1 MPATV
6 DESKVFAA
14 IDLYAGGLPIT
25 NACKQAGIS
34 HQTLVD
40 RCKSSD
46 IVRSA
51 WNAAHEMHAAA
62 LVAQSIDV
70 AAQDPDPQ
78 RSRVRMQA
86 FQWAASR
93 VDRKNWGD
101 RVDIQ
106 VEQKVSITA
115 ALEAAEQRLRLGSD
129 LIIDGAAQ
137 VIEDKALIEARSTD
151 SQSDSAL
158 PDPFD

>member
-1 MPATV
+1 MPAAV
-6 DESKVFAA
+6 DESKILEA
-14 IDLYAGGLPIT
+14 IALYADGLPIV
-25 NACKQAGIS
+25 NACKQVGIGY
-34 HQTLVD
+34 QTLLD
-40 RCKSSD
+40 RCKSSEF
-46 IVRSA
+46 VRTHMNMS
-51 WNAAHEMHAAA
+51 HEQHAAS

-70 AAQDPDPQ
+70 TREDHDPQ

-86 FQWAASR
+86 LQWAASR

-106 VEQKVSITA
+106 VEQKVSIVA

-129 LIIDGAAQ
+129 LILDGEAH
-137 VIEDKALIEARSTD
+137 VIEDKGTTSTRLTD
-151 SQSDSAL
+151 SQSDSSL